1 MKTVALLL
9 ILLASPV
16 FAQGAPDTNNPLW
29 ACGPAATKFDVTVTP
44 PADVVPAQV
53 PSAGKALVYVI
64 EDLGQGDEV
73 NASSPTFRVGLDGAW
88 IGALKGRSFFSFAV
102 SPGEHHLCS
111 NWQTR
116 GGEYSAFNALANFT
130 AESGGV
136 YYFRLRFPSSYR
148 VPQIELAQTN
158 RDQARYLVSFSS
170 LAVSQPKK

>member
-16 FAQGAPDTNNPLW
+16 FAQETSDSNNPLW

-44 PADVVPAQV
+44 AADVVPVQV

-64 EDLGQGDEV
+64 EDLGQADYPSI
-73 NASSPTFRVGLDGAW
+73 SSPTFRIGLDGAW
-88 IGALKGRSFFSFAV
+88 IGGLKGRSFFSFSV

-111 NWQTR
+111 NWQLR
-116 GGEYSAFNALANFT
+116 RDEYSAFNALANFT
-130 AESGGV
+130 AESGEV

-148 VPQIELAQTN
+148 VPQLDFERTN
-158 RDQARYLVSFSS
+158 RDEARYLVSFSS
-170 LAVSQPKK
+170 LAVSHPKK